1 EIVEKLGRLCAGRA
15 AVFDQLVEA
24 RAVSIEELLVVA
36 HLDAQRESVL
46 EMTVEVDEMRIDVVE
61 QRTPGLQTQ
70 CNGEAAAERFDVPPR
85 CVSLP
90 DRREMRDQPAFAAG
104 PFQRRFDR
112 FLRKDRKSVV

>member
-36 HLDAQRESVL
+36 HLDAQRQAVL

-85 CVSLP
+85 CVSLRIGARCETSQRLP
-90 DRREMRDQPAFAAG
+90 PAHFNG
-104 PFQRRFDR
+104 GLIVF
-112 FLRKDRKSVV
+112 S